1 MKLLL
6 DTHTALWLFNQHEHL
21 SANVKALLLDENN
34 SLHISIASVWE
45 VAIKNSLGKLSD
57 FRGGVQAFLSA
68 IQRSH
73 IELIPILSKHIQIIE
88 SLPFIH
94 RDPFDRVL
102 IATAQSNI
110 MTILTADANIQK
122 YDVKWQW

>member
-1 MKLLL
+1 M
-6 DTHTALWLFNQHEHL
+6 

-57 FRGGVQAFLSA
+57 FNGGVQAFLSA
-68 IQRSH
+68 IQRSQ
-73 IELIPILSKHIQIIE
+73 IELIPISVKHIQLIE

-94 RDPFDRVL
+94 RDPFDRLL
-102 IATAQSNI
+102 IATAQSNT

>member
-6 DTHTALWLFNQHEHL
+6 DTHTALWLFNQHEYL

-57 FRGGVQAFLSA
+57 FSGGLQAFLSA
-68 IQRSH
+68 IQRSQ
-73 IELIPILSKHIQIIE
+73 IELVPIAVKHIQLIE

-102 IATAQSNI
+102 IATAQSNT

-122 YDVKWQW
+122 YDAKWQW

>member
-6 DTHTALWLFNQHEHL
+6 DTHTALWLFNQHEYL

-45 VAIKNSLGKLSD
+45 VAIKHSLGKLSD
-57 FRGGVQAFLSA
+57 SRGGVQAFLSA
-68 IQRSH
+68 IKRSH
-73 IELIPILSKHIQIIE
+73 IELVPILAKHIQIIE
-88 SLPFIH
+88 NLPFIQSA
-94 RDPFDRVL
+94 PFYRVQ
-102 IATAQSNI
+102 IATAQTNT